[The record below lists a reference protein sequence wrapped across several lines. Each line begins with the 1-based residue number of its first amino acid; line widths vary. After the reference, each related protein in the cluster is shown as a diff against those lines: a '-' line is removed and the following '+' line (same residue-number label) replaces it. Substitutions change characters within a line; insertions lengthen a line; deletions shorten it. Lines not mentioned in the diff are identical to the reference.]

1 MLFRHFDVH
10 FFFLSKT
17 FEPVVFLA
25 FPRVGWVLTEYSLE
39 SDRSSQL
46 HSLAPYCAEH
56 ISVKATIPP
65 IPIIL
70 CSPFGKGPPIR
81 DE

>member
-1 MLFRHFDVH
+1 MLFIHFDV
-10 FFFLSKT
+10 FFFCLFLS
-17 FEPVVFLA
+17 ESIELLA
-25 FPRVGWVLTEYSLE
+25 SPRVGWVFAEYSLK

-46 HSLAPYCAEH
+46 HSLTPYCAEH
-56 ISVKATIPP
+56 ISVNATIPP